1 MDFMRTGESNFEIVV
16 KMIVAIVV
24 IIGVL
29 YGCFNLYV
37 YNIAK
42 SMRES
47 EMATATTET
56 VETFDQNVL
65 WGN

>member
-24 IIGVL
+24 IIILL

>member
-37 YNIAK
+37 F
-42 SMRES
+42 
-47 EMATATTET
+47 
-56 VETFDQNVL
+56 VLTFT
-65 WGN
+65 